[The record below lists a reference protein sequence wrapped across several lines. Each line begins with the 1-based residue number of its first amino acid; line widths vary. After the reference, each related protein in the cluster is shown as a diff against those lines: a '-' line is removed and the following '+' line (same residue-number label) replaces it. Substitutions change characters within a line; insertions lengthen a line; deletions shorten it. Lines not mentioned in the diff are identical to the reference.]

1 MSLLSNNS
9 QALQLLFNEELY
21 RIAGPADSLST
32 KKTLEAEAP
41 RSVEFDYLGGNNR
54 FFLLLVN
61 SPNEKYLEKE
71 QLDLLLKILQAK
83 GLQQED
89 VAILNSAKQ
98 ENLNFQDL
106 HAFFACAKICL
117 FGIAPATVGL
127 PNTASNEP
135 FIHEGVRVLAT
146 FSLAE
151 LAQTQHKKVAF
162 WNVMKAF

>member
-1 MSLLSNNS
+1 MSLLSNNV
-9 QALQLLFNEELY
+9 QALHILFNEELY
-21 RIAGPADSLST
+21 AIGDTKENKVPGESISL
-32 KKTLEAEAP
+32 
-41 RSVEFDYLGGNNR
+41 DYLGGNNR

-61 SPNEKYLEKE
+61 SPNEKYLEK
-71 QLDLLLKILQAK
+71 QFLDLLLKILQAK

-89 VAILNSAKQ
+89 VAILNIANQPPCSF
-98 ENLNFQDL
+98 EDL
-106 HAFFACAKICL
+106 QTFFACAKICL
-117 FGIAPATVGL
+117 FGIAPATLGL
-127 PNTASNEP
+127 ANTASNEP